1 VDATEG
7 NVDAAGCRV
16 FRRKGVVCAMV
27 VDYAYADVHR
37 VDVDARL
44 DACASS
50 VPEPSRQEAVL
61 FVKVWVLE
69 KFLMVLHK
77 SQVLDR
83 SHPQA
88 RCQHRTGS
96 LLRKISALT
105 NRLVIRI
112 KTGVI
117 A

>member
-1 VDATEG
+1 MDVTAGNADAEE
-7 NVDAAGCRV
+7 CRV
-16 FRRKGVVCAMV
+16 FRREGVVCALV

-50 VPEPSRQEAVL
+50 VPEHSRQEAVL
-61 FVKVWVLE
+61 FVKIWME
-69 KFLMVLHK
+69 KFLTVLHK

-83 SHPQA
+83 SHSQA

-96 LLRKISALT
+96 LLRQISALT
-105 NRLVIRI
+105 NRLMIRI

>member
-1 VDATEG
+1 MDAKEANG
-7 NVDAAGCRV
+7 DAAGCRV
-16 FRRKGVVCAMV
+16 FRRKGVMCVLV

-37 VDVDARL
+37 VDVDVRL
-44 DACASS
+44 DACVSG
-50 VPEPSRQEAVL
+50 VPEHSRQEAVL
-61 FVKVWVLE
+61 FVKIWME
-69 KFLMVLHK
+69 KFLTVLHK

-83 SHPQA
+83 SHSQA

-96 LLRKISALT
+96 LLRQISALT